1 MVFDFPEKFVNSVQ
15 IFTDNFKYR
24 GRPFGNMRP
33 QKVEMEG
40 VAFNKKFDVFSLSP
54 HDAFY
59 LLTPQFMEKLD
70 ILAQRYRSMAIHIA
84 GNKVFVGFNEP
95 FHNAFDCDNIFKKI
109 SYPEEMQSI
118 QRDIDDIKQII
129 TIIRGLYN
137 SNDYYTSI

>member
-1 MVFDFPEKFVNSVQ
+1 M
-15 IFTDNFKYR
+15 
-24 GRPFGNMRP
+24 
-33 QKVEMEG
+33 
-40 VAFNKKFDVFSLSP
+40 DV
-54 HDAFY
+54 
-59 LLTPQFMEKLD
+59 
-70 ILAQRYRSMAIHIA
+70 LAQRYLSMAIHIA

-137 SNDYYTSI
+137 YNDYYTSV